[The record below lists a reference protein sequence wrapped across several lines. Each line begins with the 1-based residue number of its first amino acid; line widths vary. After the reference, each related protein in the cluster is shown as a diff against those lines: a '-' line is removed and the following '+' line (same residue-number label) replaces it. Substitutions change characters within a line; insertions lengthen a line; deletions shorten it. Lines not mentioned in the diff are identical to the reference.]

1 MDYIHNYSAN
11 IANLPQ
17 NVGISNH
24 VSIIYR
30 SIQSNFHHCKTRQVP
45 IFNLDINLFCM
56 NRTRTLFILPLSEAL
71 SNYWGIFFFSLFS
84 LLILSQP
91 ETLLVL
97 SFKSSKSFRISDL
110 FRRREKEWHSL
121 ELLTNARPV
130 IRLFMLLTCCP
141 LKECLIIN
149 PASNAAIAK
158 ELLWYVL
165 FCICFFF
172 STILFL
178 PSSFLKNVP
187 LPDEQLL
194 IHGWSPLLQDSFR
207 ATFQGIWQ
215 F

>member
-1 MDYIHNYSAN
+1 
-11 IANLPQ
+11 
-17 NVGISNH
+17 
-24 VSIIYR
+24 
-30 SIQSNFHHCKTRQVP
+30 
-45 IFNLDINLFCM
+45 M

-194 IHGWSPLLQDSFR
+194 IHGWSPLLQASFR

-215 F
+215 FQQEFSDR